1 MQKRHWDSDMKK
13 KDVTFT
19 IGLTILMGV
28 IWAVGELVM
37 GLWLAVVPSAHIFW
51 FALIVIITL
60 GVSVWH
66 SMIEDN
72 SDLEDPKRAKY
83 ERKVNKRKQN

>member
-28 IWAVGELVM
+28 IWAVGELIM

-60 GVSVWH
+60 GISVWH

-83 ERKVNKRKQN
+83 ERKVNKRKKN

>member
-1 MQKRHWDSDMKK
+1 MKK
-13 KDVTFT
+13 KDITFI

-28 IWAVGELVM
+28 IWVLGEVVM
-37 GLWLAVVPSAHIFW
+37 GLWIAVYPVVHIIW
-51 FALIVIITL
+51 IALIVVITL

-66 SMIEDN
+66 SMIEDR

-83 ERKVNKRKQN
+83 ERKTQKRKNKNKKR

>member
-1 MQKRHWDSDMKK
+1 MRKRHWDSDMKK
-13 KDVTFT
+13 KDLTFT

-28 IWAVGELVM
+28 IWAIGELIM

-51 FALIVIITL
+51 FALIVVITL
-60 GVSVWH
+60 GISVWH

-83 ERKVNKRKQN
+83 ERKVNKRRK

>member
-13 KDVTFT
+13 KDVVFT

-28 IWAVGELVM
+28 LWAIGELIM
-37 GLWLAVVPSAHIFW
+37 GLWLAVIPSAHIFW
-51 FALIVIITL
+51 FAFIVIVTL
-60 GVSVWH
+60 GISVWH
-66 SMIEDN
+66 SMIEDK

-83 ERKVNKRKQN
+83 ERKVSKRKK

>member
-83 ERKVNKRKQN
+83 ERKVNKRKKN

>member
-60 GVSVWH
+60 GVSLWH

-83 ERKVNKRKQN
+83 ERKVNKRKKN

>member
-1 MQKRHWDSDMKK
+1 MKK

-51 FALIVIITL
+51 FALIVIITI
-60 GVSVWH
+60 GISEWH

-83 ERKVNKRKQN
+83 ERKVNKRKKN

>member
-1 MQKRHWDSDMKK
+1 MQKRRWDSDMKK

-28 IWAVGELVM
+28 IWAIGELIM
-37 GLWLAVVPSAHIFW
+37 GLWLAVIPSAHIFW

-83 ERKVNKRKQN
+83 ERKVNKRKK

>member
-51 FALIVIITL
+51 FALIVIVTL

-83 ERKVNKRKQN
+83 ERKVNKRKKN